1 MVSLS
6 SIGRLLWMGTL
17 LFGLNACFATGE
29 VAPNGDLSD
38 ATDAADATDAT
49 DAADA
54 TDGSDSNG
62 SNRCD
67 RFHRCQ

>member
-29 VAPNGDLSD
+29 VAPNGDLSEAVD
-38 ATDAADATDAT
+38 TADATDAT
-49 DAADA
+49 DVQPMRRP
-54 TDGSDSNG
+54 S
-62 SNRCD
+62 
-67 RFHRCQ
+67 

>member
-6 SIGRLLWMGTL
+6 SIGRLLWMGML
-17 LFGLNACFATGE
+17 LFGLSACFATGE

-49 DAADA
+49 
-54 TDGSDSNG
+54 T
-62 SNRCD
+62 R
-67 RFHRCQ
+67 